1 MLLNLIEDQRGD
13 IDKIYLYVKDPFE
26 ALYQLLINETEKL
39 GIEKLKNPKVF
50 IDNSE
55 AIDNNVKKKRKVL
68 ALFDNT
74 IADMEANKN

>member
-1 MLLNLIEDQRGD
+1 M
-13 IDKIYLYVKDPFE
+13 
-26 ALYQLLINETEKL
+26 YQLLINGTEKL

-68 ALFDNT
+68 ALFDNM

>member
-1 MLLNLIEDQRGD
+1 MY
-13 IDKIYLYVKDPFE
+13 K
-26 ALYQLLINETEKL
+26 LLINGTTKKV

-68 ALFDNT
+68 VLFDNM

>member
-1 MLLNLIEDQRGD
+1 MY
-13 IDKIYLYVKDPFE
+13 K
-26 ALYQLLINETEKL
+26 LLINGTTKKV

-50 IDNSE
+50 IDHSE

-68 ALFDNT
+68 VLFDNM

>member
-1 MLLNLIEDQRGD
+1 MLLNLIEHQRGD

-26 ALYQLLINETEKL
+26 SLYQLLINGTEKL

-55 AIDNNVKKKRKVL
+55 AIDNNVKRKRKVL
-68 ALFDNT
+68 ALFDNM